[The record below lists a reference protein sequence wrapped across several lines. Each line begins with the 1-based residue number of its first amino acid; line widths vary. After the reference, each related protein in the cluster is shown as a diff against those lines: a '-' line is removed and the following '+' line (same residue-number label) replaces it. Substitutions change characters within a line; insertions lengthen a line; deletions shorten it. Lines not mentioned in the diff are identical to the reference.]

1 MADALRDAVAAICD
15 ATGLTVQGFA
25 TACIVVGVLGLAVAV
40 ICVGD
45 ARAREERRRWLAEKC
60 AIVEGA
66 TPLTPEQFFKLRDGY
81 KGHLQDFD
89 FMGCYVLRNLAN
101 GMCYVGQ
108 AKHVPQRVNA
118 HFTGKGNG
126 DVYADYRYGNPFEI
140 RMVDVMAT
148 SYRRLDDLERDLIAA
163 YDACGR
169 GYNRTHGNK

>member
-1 MADALRDAVAAICD
+1 MGLGSPLWEGGTMADALRDAVTAICD
-15 ATGLTVQGFA
+15 ATGLTVDGFA
-25 TACIVVGVLGLAVAV
+25 TACIVVCVLGLAVVA

-45 ARAREERRRWLAEKC
+45 ARARDERRRWLAEKR

-148 SYRRLDDLERDLIAA
+148 GYRRLDDL
-163 YDACGR
+163 
-169 GYNRTHGNK
+169 HG